1 MPAPIT
7 SYQQAEKILAAQ
19 LSIDLCLPEQAI
31 DIAQQHGSTHLSAP
45 RLPLDEMHPARRRYR
60 DHWELRLINYRGLT
74 VICAQHPRVRE
85 AANNL
90 LAGDNGNWVGDYSE
104 LRKLND
110 YLTPYALQLSGTSLF
125 YTPGKGF
132 FAEVPVGTG
141 QDAPARQAAPVGY
154 DFCWLQPQDF
164 APLKG
169 NPDFENALGF
179 KELRPDAQVLGAYA
193 GEELVALAGASEDS
207 DWCRQIG
214 IDVLP
219 GHRGRGL
226 ASYLVR
232 ELSQAILAEGFVP
245 FYGTSPSHIISQ
257 QVALNAGLRP
267 AWWEFVSTSL
277 NEISVD

>member
-1 MPAPIT
+1 MPAPIR
-7 SYQQAEKILAAQ
+7 SYQQAEEILAAQ

-31 DIAQQHGSTHLSAP
+31 SIAQAHGSTHLSAP
-45 RLPLDEMHPARRRYR
+45 RIPLEQMHPARRRYR

-85 AANNL
+85 AADNL

-110 YLTPYALQLSGTSLF
+110 YLTPYALQMSGTSLF
-125 YTPGKGF
+125 YTPGRDF
-132 FAEVPVGTG
+132 FS
-141 QDAPARQAAPVGY
+141 QDAQDHPGQVPEGYRVRWLEAADLDQY
-154 DFCWLQPQDF
+154 R
-164 APLKG
+164 G
-169 NPDFENALGF
+169 NPNFENALGF
-179 KELRPDAQVLGAYA
+179 KELRPDVQVIAAYRQ
-193 GEELVALAGASEDS
+193 GEVVALAGASEDS
-207 DWCRQIG
+207 NWCRQIG
-214 IDVLP
+214 IDVKE

-232 ELSQAILAEGFVP
+232 ELSRAILAEGFLP

>member
-45 RLPLDEMHPARRRYR
+45 RIPLEEMHPARRRYR

-74 VICAQHPRVRE
+74 VVCAQHPRVRE
-85 AANNL
+85 AADNL

-110 YLTPYALQLSGTSLF
+110 YLTPYALQMSGTSLF
-125 YTPGKGF
+125 FTPGRDF
-132 FAEVPVGTG
+132 FTPGT
-141 QDAPARQAAPVGY
+141 DARPSLLPQGY
-154 DFCWLQPQDF
+154 TVRWLESSELDQYR
-164 APLKG
+164 G

-179 KELRPDAQVLGAYA
+179 KELRPDVQVLGAYA
-193 GEELVALAGASEDS
+193 EGELVALAGASEDS

-214 IDVLP
+214 IDVLT

-232 ELSQAILAEGFVP
+232 ELSQAILTEGFVP

>member
-1 MPAPIT
+1 MPTPIS

-19 LSIDLCLPEQAI
+19 LSIDLCLPPQAI
-31 DIAQQHGSTHLSAP
+31 EIAQQHQSSLLSAP
-45 RLPLDEMHPARRRYR
+45 RLPLEDMHPARRRYR

-74 VICAQHPRVRE
+74 VVCAQHPRVRE
-85 AANNL
+85 AADNL

-110 YLTPYALQLSGTSLF
+110 YLTPYALQMSGTSLF
-125 YTPGKGF
+125 FTPGRDF
-132 FAEVPVGTG
+132 FTQPPSLPLP
-141 QDAPARQAAPVGY
+141 QGY
-154 DFCWLQPQDF
+154 TIRWLEPEELDQYRN
-164 APLKG
+164 

-179 KELRPDAQVLGAYA
+179 KDLRPDVQVLGAYA
-193 GEELVALAGASEDS
+193 QGQLVALAGASEDS

-214 IDVLP
+214 IDVVAE
-219 GHRGRGL
+219 HRGRGL
-226 ASYLVR
+226 ASYLVQK
-232 ELSQAILAEGFVP
+232 LSAAILEAGFLP
-245 FYGTSPSHIISQ
+245 FYGTSPSHIVSQ

>member
-31 DIAQQHGSTHLSAP
+31 DIAQQHGSTHLSA
-45 RLPLDEMHPARRRYR
+45 RRIPLDEMHPARRRYR

-85 AANNL
+85 AADNL

-110 YLTPYALQLSGTSLF
+110 YLTPYALQMSGTSLF
-125 YTPGKGF
+125 FTPGRDF
-132 FAEVPVGTG
+132 FTDSVDARPGLPAE
-141 QDAPARQAAPVGY
+141 GY
-154 DFCWLQPQDF
+154 TVRWLEPSE
-164 APLKG
+164 LEEYRG

-179 KELRPDAQVLGAYA
+179 KELRPDVQVLGAYA
-193 GEELVALAGASEDS
+193 EAELVALAGASEDS

-219 GHRGRGL
+219 AHRGRGL
-226 ASYLVR
+226 ASCLVR
-232 ELSQAILAEGFVP
+232 ELSQAILTEGFVP

>member
-31 DIAQQHGSTHLSAP
+31 DIAQQHGSTHLSA
-45 RLPLDEMHPARRRYR
+45 RRIPLDEMHPARRRYR

-85 AANNL
+85 AADNL

-110 YLTPYALQLSGTSLF
+110 YLTPYALQMSGTSLF
-125 YTPGKGF
+125 FTPGRDFFTPGADARPGF
-132 FAEVPVGTG
+132 PAE
-141 QDAPARQAAPVGY
+141 GY
-154 DFCWLQPQDF
+154 TVRWLEPSELDQYR
-164 APLKG
+164 G

-179 KELRPDAQVLGAYA
+179 KELRPDVQVLGAYA
-193 GEELVALAGASEDS
+193 EGELVALAGASEDS

-214 IDVLP
+214 IDVLL
-219 GHRGRGL
+219 GHRSMGL
-226 ASYLVR
+226 ASYLVK

>member
-31 DIAQQHGSTHLSAP
+31 DIAQQHGSTHLSA
-45 RLPLDEMHPARRRYR
+45 RRIPLDEMHPARRRYR

-85 AANNL
+85 AADNL

-110 YLTPYALQLSGTSLF
+110 YLTPYALQMSGTSLF
-125 YTPGKGF
+125 FTPGRDF
-132 FAEVPVGTG
+132 FTDSADAHPSLPAE
-141 QDAPARQAAPVGY
+141 GY
-154 DFCWLQPQDF
+154 TVRWLEPSE
-164 APLKG
+164 LEKYRG
-169 NPDFENALGF
+169 NPGFENALGF
-179 KELRPDAQVLGAYA
+179 KELRPDVQVLGAYA
-193 GEELVALAGASEDS
+193 EGELVALAGASEDS

>member
-1 MPAPIT
+1 MPAPIA

-110 YLTPYALQLSGTSLF
+110 YLTPYALQMSGTSLF
-125 YTPGKGF
+125 FTPGRDF
-132 FAEVPVGTG
+132 FTTQGKDGRPGLLPE
-141 QDAPARQAAPVGY
+141 GY
-154 DFCWLQPQDF
+154 TVRWLEPQD
-164 APLKG
+164 LELYRG
-169 NPDFENALGF
+169 NPNFENALGF
-179 KELRPDAQVLGAYA
+179 KELRPDVQVLGAYA
-193 GEELVALAGASEDS
+193 DGQLVALAGASEDS

-214 IDVLP
+214 IDVLV

-226 ASYLVR
+226 ASYLVK
-232 ELSQAILAEGFVP
+232 ELTQAILAAGFVP

>member
-1 MPAPIT
+1 
-7 SYQQAEKILAAQ
+7 
-19 LSIDLCLPEQAI
+19 
-31 DIAQQHGSTHLSAP
+31 
-45 RLPLDEMHPARRRYR
+45 MHPARRRYR

-85 AANNL
+85 AADNL

-110 YLTPYALQLSGTSLF
+110 YLTPYALQMSGTSLF
-125 YTPGKGF
+125 FTPGRDF
-132 FAEVPVGTG
+132 FTRDADARPGLPAE
-141 QDAPARQAAPVGY
+141 GY
-154 DFCWLQPQDF
+154 TVRWLEPSELEQYR
-164 APLKG
+164 G

-179 KELRPDAQVLGAYA
+179 KELRPDVQVLGAYA
-193 GEELVALAGASEDS
+193 EGELVALAGASEDS

-245 FYGTSPSHIISQ
+245 FYGTSPSHINSQ

>member
-31 DIAQQHGSTHLSAP
+31 DIAQQHGSTHLSA
-45 RLPLDEMHPARRRYR
+45 RRIPLDEMHPARRRYR

-85 AANNL
+85 AADNL

-110 YLTPYALQLSGTSLF
+110 YLTPYALQMSGTSLF
-125 YTPGKGF
+125 FTPGRDF
-132 FAEVPVGTG
+132 FTHSE
-141 QDAPARQAAPVGY
+141 DARPGLLPEGY
-154 DFCWLQPQDF
+154 TVRWLEPSELEQYR
-164 APLKG
+164 G

-179 KELRPDAQVLGAYA
+179 KELRPDVQVLGAYA
-193 GEELVALAGASEDS
+193 EGELVALAGASEDS
-207 DWCRQIG
+207 DWCRQVG
-214 IDVLP
+214 IDVLA

>member
-31 DIAQQHGSTHLSAP
+31 DIAQQHGSTHLSA
-45 RLPLDEMHPARRRYR
+45 RRIPLDEMHPARRRYR

-85 AANNL
+85 AADNL

-110 YLTPYALQLSGTSLF
+110 YLTPYALQMSGTSLF
-125 YTPGKGF
+125 FTPGRDF
-132 FAEVPVGTG
+132 FTPGA
-141 QDAPARQAAPVGY
+141 DARPSLLPEGY
-154 DFCWLQPQDF
+154 KVRWLEPSELEQYR
-164 APLKG
+164 G

-179 KELRPDAQVLGAYA
+179 KELRPDVQVLGAYA
-193 GEELVALAGASEDS
+193 AGELVALAGASEDS

-214 IDVLP
+214 IDVLA

>member
-31 DIAQQHGSTHLSAP
+31 DIAQQHGSTHLSA
-45 RLPLDEMHPARRRYR
+45 RRIPLDEMHPARRRYR

-85 AANNL
+85 AADNL

-110 YLTPYALQLSGTSLF
+110 YLTPYALQMSGTSLF
-125 YTPGKGF
+125 FTPGRDF
-132 FAEVPVGTG
+132 FTP
-141 QDAPARQAAPVGY
+141 DADARPGLLPEGY
-154 DFCWLQPQDF
+154 TVRWLE
-164 APLKG
+164 PLELEPYRG

-179 KELRPDAQVLGAYA
+179 KELRPDVQVLGAYA
-193 GEELVALAGASEDS
+193 EGELVALAGASEDS

-214 IDVLP
+214 IDVLA

>member
-31 DIAQQHGSTHLSAP
+31 DIAQQHGSTHLSA
-45 RLPLDEMHPARRRYR
+45 RRIPLDEMHPARRRYR

-85 AANNL
+85 AADNL

-110 YLTPYALQLSGTSLF
+110 YLTPYALQLPGTSLF
-125 YTPGKGF
+125 YTPGKDF
-132 FAEVPVGTG
+132 W
-141 QDAPARQAAPVGY
+141 DAPARPVAPTGFEY
-154 DFCWLQPQDF
+154 RWLTP
-164 APLKG
+164 AECEAYRG
-169 NPDFENALGF
+169 NPNFENALGF
-179 KELRPDAQVLGAYA
+179 KELRPDVQVLGAFA
-193 GEELVALAGASEDS
+193 GDQLVALAGASEDS

-219 GHRGRGL
+219 AYRGRGL
-226 ASYLVR
+226 ASYLVS
-232 ELSQAILAEGFVP
+232 ELAQAVLAEGFVP
-245 FYGTSPSHIISQ
+245 FYGTSPSHITSQ
-257 QVALNAGLRP
+257 QVALNAGFRP

-277 NEISVD
+277 NEISVG

>member
-31 DIAQQHGSTHLSAP
+31 DIAQQHGSTHLSA
-45 RLPLDEMHPARRRYR
+45 RRIPLDEMHPARRRYR

-85 AANNL
+85 AADNL

-110 YLTPYALQLSGTSLF
+110 YLTPYALQMSGTSLF
-125 YTPGKGF
+125 FTPGRDFFTRGADVRPGF
-132 FAEVPVGTG
+132 PAE
-141 QDAPARQAAPVGY
+141 GY
-154 DFCWLQPQDF
+154 TVRWLEPTELEQYR
-164 APLKG
+164 G

-179 KELRPDAQVLGAYA
+179 KELRPDVQVLGAYTE
-193 GEELVALAGASEDS
+193 GELVALAGASEDS

-219 GHRGRGL
+219 GHRSRGL
-226 ASYLVR
+226 ASYLVK
-232 ELSQAILAEGFVP
+232 ELSQAILTEGFVP